1 MNKARLKQLI
11 HGYEVAVTS
20 IIVNGIANEE
30 PRRVV
35 LNKCKKELLARARV
49 GLSRADTDK
58 LWENTKALYTRLL
71 RKTNWSMKRMRKA
84 EELGL
89 RPETAQTRR
98 IDTVW
103 AIVRDD
109 VVPNINK
116 QKNII
121 ADQAEQRYKEKMLEE
136 LVSTS
141 GNIFF
146 LCSSH
151 KNPARDHADYEGK
164 MYVSKDWEKRAKKSF
179 IPMIKAYIRNHQ
191 VRTVEWV
198 IGPPVYMVRRP
209 NCKHFF
215 IPIPVGE
222 VLSSSVRS
230 LLKRHGAY
238 MEDVKQL
245 SYEQLQ
251 YKKYYDQYKLLL
263 SLRRSGVKSD
273 ELEKDISRTYKL
285 MLKWA
290 KKCQK

>member
-11 HGYEVAVTS
+11 YGYEVAITS
-20 IIVNGIANEE
+20 IIMNGIADEE
-30 PRRVV
+30 PRRIV
-35 LNKCKKELLARARV
+35 LNKCKKELAARARL
-49 GLSRADTDK
+49 GMSRADTDE
-58 LWENTKALYTRLL
+58 LWANTKALYTKLL
-71 RKTNWSMKRMRKA
+71 RKTNYSLKQMRKA

-89 RPETAQTRR
+89 RKPSTTRTR
-98 IDTVW
+98 MNIVW
-103 AIVRDD
+103 ALVRDD
-109 VVPNINK
+109 VIPNINK

-121 ADQAEQRYKEKMLEE
+121 ADQAEQRYKEKLLEK
-136 LVSTS
+136 LVNSPS
-141 GNIFF
+141 SIFF

-151 KNPARDHADYEGK
+151 KNPARDHANYEGK
-164 MYVSKDWEKRAKKSF
+164 MYVSKNWEQKVKQSF
-179 IPMIKAYIRNHQ
+179 VPMIKAYIRNHQ

-198 IGPPVYMVRRP
+198 TGPPVYMVRRP

-222 VLSSSVRS
+222 VLSNSVRS
-230 LLKRHGAY
+230 LLKKHGAY

-251 YKKYYDQYKLLL
+251 YKKYYEQYKLLL
-263 SLRRSGVKSD
+263 LLRRSGVESS
-273 ELEKDISRTYKL
+273 ELDKDISRVYKL